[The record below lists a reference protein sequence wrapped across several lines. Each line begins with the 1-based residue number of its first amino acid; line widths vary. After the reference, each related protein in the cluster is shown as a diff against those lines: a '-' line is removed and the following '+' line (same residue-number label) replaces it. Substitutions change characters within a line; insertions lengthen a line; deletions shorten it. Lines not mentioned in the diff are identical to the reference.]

1 LSFIILI
8 AAFNIIGSL
17 SMLVLEKQK
26 DIGTLTAL
34 GANKSLITRIFML
47 EGMMM
52 SLLGA
57 GTGMLFAL
65 IICLIQQY
73 IGVIEM
79 PGQTFVVKYYPVKIM
94 LTDFLLV
101 GIIVVVISMLMAW
114 LPARRAVKNFMDLRI
129 R

>member
-1 LSFIILI
+1 
-8 AAFNIIGSL
+8 
-17 SMLVLEKQK
+17 
-26 DIGTLTAL
+26 
-34 GANKSLITRIFML
+34 ML